1 MTVGVLSPHY
11 PDVLRTFRRRSP
23 ADSAAGSSAPPGSHA
38 APPQLFES
46 HGYCGRTAMRLLLP
60 LLILMSSNPYA
71 EELQIPYISKGACPF
86 ECCSYG
92 KWKILKSTSVYAKP
106 TLKSALVKTL
116 QPPGKIQA
124 VTGEVH
130 VIPGRAKVI
139 SEPHKSAENLDPSKE
154 ILILDYVGEGRSRVF
169 QNGKIETV
177 KIARTKNECKK
188 EEPNWRYC
196 WVEVLQEPESHWWV
210 NVKGIGT
217 KFEGWVLMDE
227 GPLKPIDSCS

>member
-1 MTVGVLSPHY
+1 
-11 PDVLRTFRRRSP
+11 
-23 ADSAAGSSAPPGSHA
+23 
-38 APPQLFES
+38 
-46 HGYCGRTAMRLLLP
+46 MRILLP
-60 LLILMSSNPYA
+60 LLLLISSTSYA

-92 KWKILKSTSVYAKP
+92 KWGIRKSTSVYTKP
-106 TLKSALVKTL
+106 TLKSSLVTTL
-116 QPPGKIQA
+116 QPPGEIQA

-139 SEPHKSAENLDPSKE
+139 GEPHKSAENLDPRKE

-177 KIARTKNECKK
+177 KIARTKDECKK
-188 EEPNWRYC
+188 DQPNRNYC